1 MKKLL
6 AILIGVSTVFAAKP
20 EAPKFLTIS
29 PARAV
34 SVKAGASVVTTVT
47 VNVDPV
53 FHIQANPVG
62 QPNLIPTTIDF
73 PEKEGV
79 VLENVT
85 YPEGKTFRL
94 QNSDKDLMVY
104 EGEAKFKVKFMAKTA
119 KPGRV
124 DMVGTLK
131 FQACNDKICF
141 FPTRY
146 ELKIPVQVVK

>member
-6 AILIGVSTVFAAKP
+6 FILIGGLTVFAAKP

-29 PARAV
+29 PARAI

-47 VNVDPV
+47 VNIDPI
-53 FHIQANPVG
+53 FHIQANPVTQG
-62 QPNLIPTTIDF
+62 NLIPTTIDF
-73 PEKEGV
+73 PEKDGV

-94 QNSDKDLMVY
+94 ENSDRDLMVY
-104 EGEAKFKVKFMAKTA
+104 GGETKFKVKFMAKSA
-119 KPGRV
+119 KPGKV
-124 DMVGTLK
+124 DMLGTFK
-131 FQACNDKICF
+131 FQPCNDKICF

-146 ELKIPVQVVK
+146 EIKIPIQVVK